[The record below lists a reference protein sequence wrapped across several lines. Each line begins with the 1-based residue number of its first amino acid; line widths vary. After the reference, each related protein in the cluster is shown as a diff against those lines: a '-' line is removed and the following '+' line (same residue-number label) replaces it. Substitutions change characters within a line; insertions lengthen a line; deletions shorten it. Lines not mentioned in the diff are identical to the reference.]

1 MIKFLLL
8 TLLTLSTATPV
19 YSSSAKIYVWQNETG
34 VLAYSHKARPGAEAV
49 ETEKVNVIPSSSN
62 IKTPTLDINNKQ
74 ITEEYQVVINHPKA
88 NSTIRDNTGSVY
100 ISGSIKPLF
109 KRGLNIQLLV
119 DEKPHLTP
127 QTQTIFSLHNIDR
140 GEHKIQMKLL
150 DENGKVIAK
159 SKQITFY
166 MHRTSIN

>member
-8 TLLTLSTATPV
+8 TLLSLSTATPV
-19 YSSSAKIYVWQNETG
+19 YSSSAKIYVWQNATG
-34 VLAYSHKARPGAEAV
+34 VLEYSHKARSGAKAV
-49 ETEKVNVIPSSSN
+49 ETEKVNVIPPSSN
-62 IKTPTLDINNKQ
+62 IKTQTLDINNKH

-127 QTQTIFSLHNIDR
+127 KTQTIFSLHNIDR